1 MPRVAGVDPGTVS
14 FDLCVLQDGEP
25 VVEQVFD
32 TGSLSREC
40 NPPHSPPNH
49 HPLLNALQR
58 HGPYDLI
65 YGPSGY
71 GLPLVAAGDVGER
84 ELAEMVLVRPDERG
98 RDTGVGGM
106 RSLLRAL
113 ARSGLP
119 IVFGPGVIHL
129 PSVPSHR
136 KYNRI
141 DLGTADKVCAA
152 ACAIVDQSRRRAIA
166 AGETAMVLL
175 ELGGAFTAALAI
187 ADGQIVDGVGGSS
200 GPLGVRA
207 AGALDGEL
215 AYLLAPVLGKHT
227 LFTGGA
233 LDPTGALQIAD
244 LAALWA
250 SPAHAEGWTALLEA
264 AAKAVRALLVSL
276 PAPHEIVVSGRLA
289 RVPELV
295 AALASSL
302 GDIAPVI
309 ALRPRRASAAA
320 HGGALLADALAG
332 GRHAILADV
341 LRLREASGTALDH
354 VRVAGA
360 ETIALG

>member
-14 FDLCVLQDGEP
+14 FDLCVLQDGEA
-25 VVEQVFD
+25 VVEQVFE
-32 TGSLSREC
+32 TGSLS
-40 NPPHSPPNH
+40 HDSG
-49 HPLLNALQR
+49 PLLQALAH
-58 HGPYDLI
+58 HGPYDLV

-71 GLPLVAAGDVGER
+71 GLPLVAAADVGER

-98 RDTGVGGM
+98 ADTGVGGV

-119 IVFGPGVIHL
+119 VVFGPGAIHL
-129 PSVPSHR
+129 PSVPRHR

-152 ACAIVDQSRRRAIA
+152 AYAIVDQSARRAIA
-166 AGETAMVLL
+166 LRETAMVLL

-187 ADGQIVDGVGGSS
+187 ADGQIVDGLGGSS

-207 AGALDGEL
+207 VGALDGEL
-215 AYLLAPVLGKHT
+215 AYLLAPALSKRT

-233 LDPTGALQIAD
+233 LDPTGALQITD

-250 SPAHAEGWTALLEA
+250 SPAHADGWTALLEA
-264 AAKAVRALLVSL
+264 AAKAVRGLVVSV
-276 PAPHEIVVSGRLA
+276 PAPHEIVISGRLA
-289 RVPELV
+289 RLPELV

-302 GDIAPVI
+302 GDVAPVI
-309 ALRPRRASAAA
+309 ALVPGRASAAA

-332 GRHAILADV
+332 GRNAVLAEV
-341 LRLREASGTALDH
+341 LRLRESSGTALDH
-354 VRVAGA
+354 LRVVGA
-360 ETIALG
+360 ETISLG

>member
-1 MPRVAGVDPGTVS
+1 MPRVAGIDPGTVS
-14 FDLCVLQDGEP
+14 FDLSVLQDGEP
-25 VVEQVFD
+25 VVEQVFQ
-32 TGSLSREC
+32 TGSLSQD
-40 NPPHSPPNH
+40 SG
-49 HPLLNALQR
+49 PLLQALAR

-71 GLPLVAAGDVGER
+71 GLPLVAAADVGER
-84 ELAEMVLVRPDERG
+84 HLAEMVLVRPDEASA
-98 RDTGVGGM
+98 DTGVGGM

-113 ARSGLP
+113 AHSGLP
-119 IVFGPGVIHL
+119 VIFGPGVIHL
-129 PSVPSHR
+129 PSVPRHR

-152 ACAIVDQSRRRAIA
+152 AYAIVDQAARRAIA
-166 AGETAMVLL
+166 LRDTALVLL

-215 AYLLAPVLGKHT
+215 AYLLGPALTKDT

-233 LDPTGALQIAD
+233 LDPAGALRVTD
-244 LAALWA
+244 LAELWSA
-250 SPAHAEGWTALLEA
+250 PTLAEGWAALLEA
-264 AAKAVRALLVSL
+264 AAKAVRGLGVSVS
-276 PAPHEIVVSGRLA
+276 APHEIVVSGRLA
-289 RVPELV
+289 RLPELV

-309 ALRPRRASAAA
+309 ALVPGRASAAA

-332 GRHAILADV
+332 GPNAGLADA
-341 LRLREASGTALDH
+341 LRLRESRGSALDH
-354 VRVAGA
+354 LRVAGA
-360 ETIALG
+360 DLITLG

>member
-32 TGSLSREC
+32 TGSLSETSD
-40 NPPHSPPNH
+40 PT
-49 HPLLNALQR
+49 HPLLQALSR
-58 HGPYDLI
+58 HGPYDLV

-71 GLPLVAAGDVGER
+71 GLPLVAAADVGER
-84 ELAEMVLVRPDERG
+84 ELAEMVLVRPDEARA
-98 RDTGVGGM
+98 DTGVGGM

-113 ARSGLP
+113 AHSGLP
-119 IVFGPGVIHL
+119 VVFGPGVIHL
-129 PSVPSHR
+129 PSVPRHR

-152 ACAIVDQSRRRAIA
+152 AHAIADQSARRAIA
-166 AGETAMVLL
+166 PQETAMLLL

-215 AYLLAPVLGKHT
+215 AYLLAPALRKDT

-233 LDPTGALQIAD
+233 LDPTGALETTD
-244 LAALWA
+244 LPALWS
-250 SPAHAEGWTALLEA
+250 SPSQAEGWTALLES
-264 AAKAVRALLVSL
+264 AAKAVRGLAVSV
-276 PAPHEIVVSGRLA
+276 PVPHEIVVSGRLA
-289 RVPELV
+289 RLPELI

-302 GDIAPVI
+302 DDLAPVI
-309 ALRPRRASAAA
+309 ALVPGRASAAA
-320 HGGALLADALAG
+320 HGAALLADALAG
-332 GRHAILADV
+332 GPDAGLAEV
-341 LRLREASGTALDH
+341 LRLRESSGTALDH
-354 VRVAGA
+354 LRVAGA
-360 ETIALG
+360 ETISLG

>member
-14 FDLCVLQDGEP
+14 FDLCVLQDGEA
-25 VVEQVFD
+25 VVEQVFE
-32 TGSLSREC
+32 TGSLSED
-40 NPPHSPPNH
+40 SE
-49 HPLLNALQR
+49 PLLRALAR
-58 HGPYDLI
+58 HGPYDLV

-71 GLPLVAAGDVGER
+71 GLPLVAAGAVGDR
-84 ELAEMVLVRPDERG
+84 ELAEMVLVRGDEARA
-98 RDTGVGGM
+98 DTGVGGM

-119 IVFGPGVIHL
+119 VVFGPGVIHL
-129 PSVPSHR
+129 PSVPRHR

-141 DLGTADKVCAA
+141 DLGTADKVCVAA
-152 ACAIVDQSRRRAIA
+152 YAIVEQSDRRAIA
-166 AGETAMVLL
+166 LHETSMVLL

-187 ADGQIVDGVGGSS
+187 AGGQIVDGMGGSS

-207 AGALDGEL
+207 VGALDGEV
-215 AYLLAPVLGKHT
+215 AYLLAPALRKDT

-233 LDPTGALQIAD
+233 LDPTGALKNTD
-244 LAALWA
+244 LAALWS

-264 AAKAVRALLVSL
+264 AMKALRGLVVSV
-276 PAPHEIVVSGRLA
+276 PAPHEIMVSGRLA

-302 GDIAPVI
+302 DDIAPVI
-309 ALRPRRASAAA
+309 ALVPGRASAAA

-332 GRHAILADV
+332 GRNAALAAV
-341 LRLREASGTALDH
+341 MRLRESSGTALDYL
-354 VRVAGA
+354 RLAGA
-360 ETIALG
+360 ESISLG

>member
-25 VVEQVFD
+25 VVEQVFE
-32 TGSLSREC
+32 TGSLSEDSG
-40 NPPHSPPNH
+40 PV
-49 HPLLNALQR
+49 LEGLQR
-58 HGPYDLI
+58 HGPYDLV

-71 GLPLVAAGDVGER
+71 GLPLVAAADVGER
-84 ELAEMVLVRPDERG
+84 ELAEMVLVRPDEARAEA
-98 RDTGVGGM
+98 GVVGM

-119 IVFGPGVIHL
+119 VVFGPGVIHL
-129 PSVPSHR
+129 PSVPRHR

-152 ACAIVDQSRRRAIA
+152 AYAIVDQSVRRAIPPS
-166 AGETAMVLL
+166 ETAMVLL

-187 ADGQIVDGVGGSS
+187 AGGQIVDGLGGSS
-200 GPLGVRA
+200 GPLGVRG

-215 AYLLAPVLGKHT
+215 AYLLGPTLRKQT

-233 LDPTGALQIAD
+233 LDPTGAVQLSD
-244 LAALWA
+244 LAALWSA
-250 SPAHAEGWTALLEA
+250 PKHAEGWTALLEA
-264 AAKAVRALLVSL
+264 AAKAARALLVSV
-276 PAPHEIVVSGRLA
+276 PTPHEIVVSGRLA

-295 AALASSL
+295 AALDSSL
-302 GDIAPVI
+302 GDVAPVI
-309 ALRPRRASAAA
+309 ALVPGRASAAA

-332 GRHAILADV
+332 GRNALLAEV
-341 LRLREASGTALDH
+341 LRLRESRGTALDH
-354 VRVAGA
+354 LRVAGA
-360 ETIALG
+360 EAISLG